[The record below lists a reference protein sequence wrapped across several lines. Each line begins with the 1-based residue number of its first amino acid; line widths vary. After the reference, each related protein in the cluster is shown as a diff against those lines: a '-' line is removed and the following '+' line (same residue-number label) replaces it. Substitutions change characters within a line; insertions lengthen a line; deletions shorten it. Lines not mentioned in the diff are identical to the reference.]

1 VLFVGHDWAEDHHD
15 IALVSEAGRRLA
27 SVRVPDGVDGIGRL
41 YSVVLEHAA
50 DGDEVVVGTETDRG
64 LFVAAMVAAGYV
76 VYAINPKAVDR
87 YRDRHRQAGGKSD
100 TSDAR
105 VLADIV
111 RLDRDMHRRIAAD
124 TSAVEAIKVL
134 ARAHKELIW
143 QRQAIVNQLRA
154 GLREYFPAAL
164 MAFGEELWHPDAIA
178 VLSIA
183 STPSAAAAL
192 RRDRIAG
199 ALRRSGRQRYIEH
212 RAGQIH
218 QAFHSDQLAA
228 PEDIATAFGDVT
240 AALVRVIAGLN
251 QELGRLEAA
260 IAPRLHGHADGH
272 VVSSMPGLGVILGA
286 RVLGEFGDDP
296 DRYTDAKARK
306 NYAGTSPITRQSG
319 KLVLVTG
326 RRARN
331 QRLADACYRWAFCSL
346 HASDGAR
353 RYYDAQRARGKNHHA
368 ALWAL
373 ANRWVGIL
381 HGCIRHRRTYDEHTA
396 WAHHLDIDRPAL
408 SDMA

>member
-15 IALVSEAGRRLA
+15 IALVNEAGRRLA
-27 SVRVPDGVDGIGRL
+27 SVRLPDGVEGVARL
-41 YSVVLEHAA
+41 HTLVLEHA
-50 DGDEVVVGTETDRG
+50 DDEVVVGTETDRG

-100 TSDAR
+100 ASDAR

-111 RLDRDMHRRIAAD
+111 RLDREMHRRVAAD
-124 TSAVEAIKVL
+124 SPAVEAIKVL

-164 MAFGEELWHPDAIA
+164 GAFGDELWHPDAIA
-178 VLSIA
+178 VLSVA
-183 STPSAAAAL
+183 PTPSTAAAL
-192 RRDRIAG
+192 RCDRIAG
-199 ALRRSGRQRYIEH
+199 ALRRSGRRRYIEH
-212 RAGQIH
+212 RARQIH
-218 QAFHSDQLAA
+218 EAFASDQLTA
-228 PEDIATAFGDVT
+228 PADITSAFGDVT
-240 AALVRVIAGLN
+240 AALLAVTAGLN
-251 QELGRLEAA
+251 QEIGRLEAA
-260 IAPRLHGHADGH
+260 IAPRLRSHTDGH
-272 VVSSMPGLGVILGA
+272 VMSSMPGLGVILAA

-296 DRYTDAKARK
+296 DRYADAKARK

-319 KLVLVTG
+319 KLVLVAG

-346 HASDGAR
+346 HASEGAR
-353 RYYDAQRARGKNHHA
+353 RYYDAQRDRGKSHHA

-381 HGCIRHRRTYDEHTA
+381 HGCLRQRRTYDEHTA
-396 WAHHLDIDRPAL
+396 WAHHFATDKTGA
-408 SDMA
+408 A